1 MHFKQSPSSL
11 FLSKQQAIRS
21 TSNRNSTS
29 GPMDRTSFLV
39 WNVRGLNDKARRDN
53 LRKLV
58 DDSKP
63 TVVCLQETKLPLI
76 TERDVASFLG
86 QQYTNFVFLP
96 AQQTRGGILVAWREE
111 TFAVTHHHIHRH
123 SISVLLSNQYD
134 PPWWFTGSMA
144 LTKMLINLLSL
155 MSSERYGPSVLALG
169 C

>member
-1 MHFKQSPSSL
+1 
-11 FLSKQQAIRS
+11 
-21 TSNRNSTS
+21 
-29 GPMDRTSFLV
+29 
-39 WNVRGLNDKARRDN
+39 
-53 LRKLV
+53 V

-111 TFAVTHHHIHRH
+111 TLQLLIIIYIGILFQFCSAISTTHLGG
-123 SISVLLSNQYD
+123 SL
-134 PPWWFTGSMA
+134 GSMA